1 MKESLIT
8 HLKDVEQL
16 LLLIDQRMYWERV
29 NLVKLLH
36 YVCGGIEDRENY
48 IKELLANI
56 ALLEMAKSRE
66 EDSLSEQTL
75 KTIEIVNINDIDR
88 EIDNLEKL
96 INQLNLKK
104 NDLQAKEDDLLR
116 EQKRREDKRKRGG
129 LNIREPSSPMR
140 EKRVEKDLTKSPKKV

>member
-96 INQLNLKK
+96 IIQLNLKK

-140 EKRVEKDLTKSPKKV
+140 EKRLEKDLTKSPKKV